1 MRAGSFGSSRS
12 TGSGRSIRSGRS
24 SGSRAVRASIRAL
37 ALALAFIAG
46 SCTGEMGVGAGYSSP
61 GGGYSQPWVGGYRGG
76 PITY

>member
-24 SGSRAVRASIRAL
+24 SGSRVVRASMLAL

-46 SCTGEMGVGAGYSSP
+46 SCTGEMGVGVGYSSP

>member
-1 MRAGSFGSSRS
+1 MRTGSYRSIGSDGSDGSSRS
-12 TGSGRSIRSGRS
+12 GRSRL
-24 SGSRAVRASIRAL
+24 VRASVLAL

-46 SCTGEMGVGAGYSSP
+46 SCTGETGVGVGYSSP